1 MRRTAFFVLLL
12 SLFCGDVLALPDT
25 EPVEIIRD
33 AIIEKLLD
41 GNGAR
46 LKRETPVDA
55 AFIREIAPKRLRF
68 NIVGSTS
75 EVAGTEFEFESAEH
89 DEHQGL
95 SHVVV
100 WVFSYRDD
108 KSALRSAK
116 SIRNLCRYG
125 VCAFVSKIRTV
136 FSYAVVK
143 NRVVIVFTEK
153 YVNENVP
160 SFVESVL
167 ELFDK

>member
-1 MRRTAFFVLLL
+1 MKIAFLVFFL
-12 SLFCGDVLALPDT
+12 SLFCGDVLALSNA
-25 EPVEIIRD
+25 EPVGIIRN

-75 EVAGTEFEFESAEH
+75 EVAGTEFEFESSEH

-108 KSALRSAK
+108 KSVFRSVK
-116 SIRNLCRYG
+116 SIKNSCRYG
-125 VCAFVSKIRTV
+125 VCTFMSKIQTV
-136 FSYAVVK
+136 FSYAVVENK
-143 NRVVIVFTEK
+143 VVIVFTEK

-160 SFVESVL
+160 SFVESAP